1 MSSYA
6 IETENITKTFPNGVT
21 AVKSLNLKIPEG
33 TVFGFLGPNGAGKT
47 TTVRILNGS
56 LTPTSGTYKVFNSSG
71 DDSLLRTVTAT
82 LGDHTGMYA
91 SLTVRN
97 NLRFF
102 AALYGMEKDRAE
114 KRIEEVIDKLH
125 LNDKID
131 SPLGTLSTG
140 LAKRAQLA
148 RVMLHHPRLLFLDE
162 PTSGLD
168 PDAADEVNRMI
179 RLLADEEKTTVF
191 LCTHNLFLAQS
202 ICDIFGFIS
211 KGVLTAYGTPD
222 KLIEEA
228 TDKKILRVTAVSGSR
243 DFEYTDEK
251 EIQAILKK
259 LLDSGEAVIEAVR
272 VRPSLLDVYRK
283 NVEEGMIL

>member
-1 MSSYA
+1 MSGYA
-6 IETENITKTFPNGVT
+6 IETEDITKIFPNGVT

-56 LTPTSGTYKVFNSSG
+56 LTPTSGTYKVFSSSG
-71 DDSLLRTVTAT
+71 DDSMLRSITAT

-102 AALYGMEKDRAE
+102 AAMYGMEKDRTE

-131 SPLGTLSTG
+131 APLGTLSTG
-140 LAKRAQLA
+140 LTKRVQLA

-191 LCTHNLFLAQS
+191 LCTHNLSLAQS

-211 KGVLTAYGTPD
+211 KG
-222 KLIEEA
+222 
-228 TDKKILRVTAVSGSR
+228 S
-243 DFEYTDEK
+243 
-251 EIQAILKK
+251 
-259 LLDSGEAVIEAVR
+259 
-272 VRPSLLDVYRK
+272 
-283 NVEEGMIL
+283 